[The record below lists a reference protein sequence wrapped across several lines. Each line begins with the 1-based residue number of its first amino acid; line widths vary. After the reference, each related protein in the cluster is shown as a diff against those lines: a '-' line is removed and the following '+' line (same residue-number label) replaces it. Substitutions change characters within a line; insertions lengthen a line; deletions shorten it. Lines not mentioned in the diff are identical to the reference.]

1 MQKCCRAHALGLGYR
16 PATPPPAHG
25 IMIDLPSN
33 LRLKEF
39 LAEAGRFPLGVEL
52 VSTRGTMS
60 QQLTRKT
67 REFSQDLTDS
77 PRVDWVSITDN
88 AGGNP
93 QLAPI
98 ALGTPILFAGKE
110 VVIHLTCK
118 DLNRYALE
126 SQLWLLASQGFHNIL
141 ALTGDYPIDCF
152 EGCAKPVFDLD
163 SVTLLTLIE
172 KMNGGLDVT
181 SGSAKVP
188 TKLDATHFFAGAVT
202 SNFKFRENTLV
213 PQYYKLEKKIAA
225 GARFIINQ
233 IGFDSRKGHELLEY
247 LRLRQLEHTP
257 LIGNVYVLSRFVARL
272 FNQMKIPGV
281 VLTDELEAICQKQG
295 ASPDK
300 GKRFFHEFAAKQ
312 LAIYRGLGYRA
323 GYLGGVHSYAEIQ
336 AILDMESSFA
346 ADDWKLF
353 AKEIS
358 FSRPGEFFLFEPDP
372 NTGLSRQGTVNS
384 DWQNSLTAKRS
395 NKHVSLGYRLS
406 KRFHS
411 VMFERGQGLAPLAAT
426 ICHNAKDPNQG
437 PQWLRSIERVA
448 KSLGYGC
455 KDCGDCSL
463 GETAFLCPESQCAK
477 NQRNGPCGGT
487 RDGKCEV
494 FDYECIWARAYD
506 RMKYEGRSQQ
516 LLGHVPVVQ
525 NQGLRGTSSWANY
538 WLGKDHTAKTATSP
552 TP

>member
-1 MQKCCRAHALGLGYR
+1 
-16 PATPPPAHG
+16 
-25 IMIDLPSN
+25 MIDLPSN

-39 LAEAGRFPLGVEL
+39 LTETGRFPIGVEL
-52 VSTRGTMS
+52 VSTRGTMT
-60 QQLTRKT
+60 QKLTLKT
-67 REFSQDLTDS
+67 RSFSQDLTHS

-141 ALTGDYPIDCF
+141 ALTGDYPIECF
-152 EGCAKPVFDLD
+152 AGCAKPVFDID
-163 SVTLLTLIE
+163 SVALLTLIE
-172 KMNGGLDVT
+172 KMNEGLEVT
-181 SGSAKVP
+181 SGSARIP

-202 SNFKFRENTLV
+202 SNFKFRENTLL
-213 PQYYKLEKKIAA
+213 PQYYKLEKKISS
-225 GARFIINQ
+225 GAKYVINQ

-247 LRLRQLEHTP
+247 LRLRRLDHTP
-257 LIGNVYVLSRFVARL
+257 VIGNVYVLNRFVARL
-272 FNQMKIPGV
+272 FNRMKIPGV
-281 VLTDELEAICQKQG
+281 VLTDELEVLCQKQA

-300 GKRFFHEFAAKQ
+300 GRKFFHEFAAKQ

-323 GYLGGVHSYAEIQ
+323 GYLGGVHSYAEIEE
-336 AILDMESSFA
+336 ILDLESSFA

-353 AKEIS
+353 AREIA
-358 FSRPGEFFLFEPDP
+358 FSRPGEFFLFEHDPD
-372 NTGLSRQGTVNS
+372 TGLSRPGVVNQQ
-384 DWQNSLTAKRS
+384 WQASLPARDS
-395 NKHVSLGYRLS
+395 NNNVGLGYHVA

-411 VMFERGQGLAPLAAT
+411 LMFERGKGLAPLGAT
-426 ICHNAKDPNQG
+426 ICQNAKDPSQG
-437 PQWLRSIERVA
+437 PRWLRGIEHLA
-448 KSLGYGC
+448 KSVMFSC
-455 KDCGDCSL
+455 QDCGDCSL
-463 GETAFLCPESQCAK
+463 GETTFLCPESQCAK

-506 RMKYEGRSQQ
+506 RMKYEGLSEH
-516 LLGHVPVVQ
+516 LLDHVPVIQ
-525 NQGLRGTSSWANY
+525 NQGLRGTSSWANF
-538 WLGKDHTAKTATSP
+538 WLGKDHTAKPDAAASP
-552 TP
+552 

>member
-1 MQKCCRAHALGLGYR
+1 
-16 PATPPPAHG
+16 
-25 IMIDLPSN
+25 MIDLPSN
-33 LRLKEF
+33 LRLKEI
-39 LAEAGRFPLGVEL
+39 LGETGRFPLGVEL

-141 ALTGDYPIDCF
+141 ALTGDYPIECF

-163 SVTLLTLIE
+163 SVGLLTLIE
-172 KMNGGLDVT
+172 KMNGGLEVT
-181 SGSAKVP
+181 SGSAKVA
-188 TKLDATHFFAGAVT
+188 TKLDPTHFFAGAVT

-225 GARFIINQ
+225 GAKYIINQ

-247 LRLRQLEHTP
+247 LRLRQLAHTP
-257 LIGNVYVLSRFVARL
+257 VIGNVYVLSRFVARL

-281 VLTDELEAICQKQG
+281 ILTDELEVLCQKQG

-300 GKRFFHEFAAKQ
+300 GKVFFHEFAAKQ
-312 LAIYRGLGYRA
+312 LAIYRGLGYGA
-323 GYLGGVHSYAEIQ
+323 GYLGGVHSYAEIE
-336 AILDMESSFA
+336 AILKVKNSFSK
-346 ADDWKLF
+346 DDWKLF

-358 FSRPGEFFLFEPDP
+358 FCRPGEFFLFEPDP
-372 NTGLSRQGTVNS
+372 DTGLSRPGTVNG
-384 DWQNSLTAKRS
+384 DWQKSLTTQQSSK
-395 NKHVSLGYRLS
+395 NVSLGYLLS

-411 VMFERGQGLAPLAAT
+411 LMFEHGKGLAPLAT
-426 ICHNAKDPNQG
+426 TLCQNAGNPSQG
-437 PQWLRSIERVA
+437 PKWLRGIEHLS
-448 KSLGYGC
+448 KFLWFGC
-455 KDCGDCSL
+455 RDCGDCSL

-487 RDGKCEV
+487 RDGRCEV

-506 RMKYEGRSQQ
+506 RMKYEGRSEQ
-516 LLGHVPVVQ
+516 LLGHVPVIQ

-538 WLGKDHTAKTATSP
+538 WLGKDHAAKQDSP
-552 TP
+552 TPP